1 MDSIELEKCYGVNCI
16 SCHHVECE
24 LRTCGI
30 AVIREKQKET
40 ALRFG
45 KKDEMVCDANFIDG
59 MEGKESDFIEEI
71 DHPEPSVRE
80 LVKDAQ
86 LEVLRK
92 VIQLWLE
99 KPMTF
104 EATLMKIAKASNQS
118 DLARKKGVS
127 RQYIS
132 KAIRAENNNK
142 YKEEI
147 MRLKKVNNLS
157 PDEFA
162 VYRLINVD
170 GCSIRSAAIQLKISP
185 AKVYRMK
192 QQVSLKLQ
200 KSETQKHKKK

>member
-1 MDSIELEKCYGVNCI
+1 
-16 SCHHVECE
+16 
-24 LRTCGI
+24 
-30 AVIREKQKET
+30 
-40 ALRFG
+40 
-45 KKDEMVCDANFIDG
+45 
-59 MEGKESDFIEEI
+59 
-71 DHPEPSVRE
+71 
-80 LVKDAQ
+80 
-86 LEVLRK
+86 
-92 VIQLWLE
+92 
-99 KPMTF
+99 MTF

-192 QQVSLKLQ
+192 QRLNLKLQ

>member
-1 MDSIELEKCYGVNCI
+1 
-16 SCHHVECE
+16 
-24 LRTCGI
+24 
-30 AVIREKQKET
+30 VIREKQKET

-162 VYRLINVD
+162 VYRIINVD
-170 GCSIRSAAIQLKISP
+170 GCSIRSAAVQLKISP

-192 QQVSLKLQ
+192 QRLNLKLQ